1 MKYVKGMPHCRGKP
15 NGFLGKPT
23 QKARDAMGSETAQGA
38 SLPGLP
44 PRRLRAPFQGQWR
57 KQQAYY
63 CPGGSGP
70 GHRGGEKGHH
80 HRSAGHCRPPAWRG
94 QQPFPQTG
102 APLWGLSRKLAA
114 ARSRWPPLAPIH
126 ASFMALPAARPA
138 IFTCSSTQR
147 AAGWPRCN
155 AQPCPQHAVMGP
167 FRPENPVPGP
177 SWPGL
182 YRDGA
187 ALPLAL

>member
-1 MKYVKGMPHCRGKP
+1 MVKGCPTVEGKP
-15 NGFLGKPT
+15 KGFLGKPPP
-23 QKARDAMGSETAQGA
+23 QKAREAMGSETAQGA

-44 PRRLRAPFQGQWR
+44 PRRPRAPFQGQWQ
-57 KQQAYY
+57 KQQAY

-80 HRSAGHCRPPAWRG
+80 HPGGHCGAGHCRPPAWRG
-94 QQPFPQTG
+94 RQPFPQTG

-126 ASFMALPAARPA
+126 ASFMALPAAQPA

-155 AQPCPQHAVMGP
+155 AQPCPQHAVMGHS
-167 FRPENPVPGP
+167 VLKTLC
-177 SWPGL
+177 PGL
-182 YRDGA
+182 PGQGFTGMGRRC
-187 ALPLAL
+187 L